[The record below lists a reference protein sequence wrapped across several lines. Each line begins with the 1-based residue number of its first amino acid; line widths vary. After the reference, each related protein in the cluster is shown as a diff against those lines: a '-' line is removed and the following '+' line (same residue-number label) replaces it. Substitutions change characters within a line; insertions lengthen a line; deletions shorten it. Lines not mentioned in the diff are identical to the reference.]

1 MKRMGLFSSISIM
14 AGYNFI
20 SILHYWII
28 VSAFGHIKCSG
39 CVWYV
44 CYKPRGRKR
53 ERGGR
58 DDKGLGSEEAEVL
71 MLALWVARNRKKGKD
86 RSTERAQDR
95 NRAVKLSVAVRA
107 VIDSGVDA
115 AQPHRPMKRLVLMF
129 YSSANGEISYLSQCQ
144 PAIKPR
150 LCQAAATKDR
160 SWAFFLINN
169 LIICQGASAQRQPRT
184 RNIKNGLSKG

>member
-1 MKRMGLFSSISIM
+1 MQWVRLICLLQ
-14 AGYNFI
+14 AT
-20 SILHYWII
+20 
-28 VSAFGHIKCSG
+28 
-39 CVWYV
+39 
-44 CYKPRGRKR
+44 RQEKR
-53 ERGGR
+53 ERGTWWQGAWERGSRGADVSTLGR
-58 DDKGLGSEEAEVL
+58 PKQK
-71 MLALWVARNRKKGKD
+71 KKGKD

-169 LIICQGASAQRQPRT
+169 LIICQGASTQRQPRT